1 MKKLVMIPA
10 YNEQGSVEKTVRD
23 ILNYAPD
30 FDYVVINDCSTDKT
44 LEVCRKNG
52 FHVVSLPVNLG
63 IGGGV
68 QTGYLYAFQNDYDI
82 AVQFD
87 GDGQHN
93 ARYLNEMADRL
104 VRDNLD
110 MVIGSRY
117 IRKEGFQSSG
127 LRRVG
132 IRYFT
137 ALIRLVTGKK
147 ITDPTSGMRMA
158 GRDVIEMYARNYP
171 KDYPEPESV
180 VAILKAGKKVDEI
193 PVQMNAREE
202 GVSSIS
208 PKKSVYYMIKVSL
221 AILIAAIRR

>member
-208 PKKSVYYMIKVSL
+208 PKKSVYYMIKMSL
-221 AILIAAIRR
+221 AI